1 MENNVSPPSTT
12 STTTTISAELY
23 RRRRVPPP
31 SAMPFRPHVPPL
43 TPPFRPRVPPP
54 PSTTMSPSTC
64 SSSIDNTVSST
75 QNRLYQARLI
85 LQYQELNDHYDLCRA
100 RLINLLSI
108 SSLSATRTLS
118 SASLTPSFSSSSHP
132 KPHST
137 IPSSLLQNYKQN
149 TNESVPKESSS
160 KGNIGELINLSFP
173 SLEQVKIES
182 FLRTDNAL
190 NFVRILEKQEL
201 VLEDIELIPAKVAK
215 DLIPRY

>member
-1 MENNVSPPSTT
+1 MENNVSPQSTT

-31 SAMPFRPHVPPL
+31 SAMPFRPRVPPL

-100 RLINLLSI
+100 RLINLLSEAESLRHENVELCLPNAELLKLLSSQALFHNLLL
-108 SSLSATRTLS
+108 SSLYPTEAILKKNFFFVF
-118 SASLTPSFSSSSHP
+118 SFFRE
-132 KPHST
+132 
-137 IPSSLLQNYKQN
+137 IF
-149 TNESVPKESSS
+149 
-160 KGNIGELINLSFP
+160 ELEMI
-173 SLEQVKIES
+173 
-182 FLRTDNAL
+182 FLCICCTVWL
-190 NFVRILEKQEL
+190 
-201 VLEDIELIPAKVAK
+201 
-215 DLIPRY
+215 PRK